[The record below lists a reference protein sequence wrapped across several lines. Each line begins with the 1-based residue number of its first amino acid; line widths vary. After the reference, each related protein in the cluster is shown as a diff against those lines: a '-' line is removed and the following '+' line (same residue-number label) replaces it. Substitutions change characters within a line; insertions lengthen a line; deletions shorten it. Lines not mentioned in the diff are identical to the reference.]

1 KRLWNL
7 KRFGNIQ
14 ILVGDETADGIYLHI
29 IVDEN
34 PTLGEVEYEGNKK
47 KSKRSLNEELELNT
61 GQILSEYAVFEAMEK
76 IKSLYAEKHYHSI
89 TIDTVYTPG
98 EIEYSQ
104 NLKFIITEGKKTK
117 IQKIIF
123 KGNEVF
129 SDGKLARQFSEN
141 KARKWYMPWRGSWK
155 EDLFQ
160 DDKDLLT
167 AFYKNKGFR
176 DFYIIDEN
184 IQLTKNGKGYDI
196 TLHVYEGPQ
205 YKIRNI
211 TWDGNYIH
219 KDQELLAR
227 LDFKKGDVYKEN
239 DFQMAISER
248 VSPLYTDEGYF
259 YFQINP
265 VYTPIGKDSLDIHF
279 NLVENNI
286 VHIRKINIKGN
297 EKTMRM
303 LSAGNYGCI
312 PEIYLAER
320 NSWIVTGIFSC

>member
-1 KRLWNL
+1 MVKKNLLLILFAFLFSQDDDIHIIDIRVEGNQRLSAQDIQRNARLYKGISIQGPEIQQAIKRLWNL

-14 ILVGDETADGIYLHI
+14 ILVDDETDDGIYLRI
-29 IVDEN
+29 IVEEN

-47 KSKRSLNEELELNT
+47 KSKRSLDEELELNT

-123 KGNEVF
+123 EGNEVF

-196 TLHVYEGPQ
+196 TLHV
-205 YKIRNI
+205 
-211 TWDGNYIH
+211 
-219 KDQELLAR
+219 
-227 LDFKKGDVYKEN
+227 
-239 DFQMAISER
+239 
-248 VSPLYTDEGYF
+248 
-259 YFQINP
+259 
-265 VYTPIGKDSLDIHF
+265 
-279 NLVENNI
+279 
-286 VHIRKINIKGN
+286 
-297 EKTMRM
+297 
-303 LSAGNYGCI
+303 
-312 PEIYLAER
+312 
-320 NSWIVTGIFSC
+320 